1 MAPVTVDEQDRHLLA
16 VAVVW
21 VVVAIVLFLGGAVLL
36 GVAWRLFAVV
46 AGLG

>member
-1 MAPVTVDEQDRHLLA
+1 MINLDPADRHLLA
-16 VAVVW
+16 VAAVW

-36 GVAWRLFAVV
+36 GIGWRLFVVV